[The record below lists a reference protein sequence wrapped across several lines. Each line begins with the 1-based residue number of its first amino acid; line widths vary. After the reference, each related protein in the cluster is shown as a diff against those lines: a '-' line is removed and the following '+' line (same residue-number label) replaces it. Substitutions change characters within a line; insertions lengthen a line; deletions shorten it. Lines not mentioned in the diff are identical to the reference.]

1 MYVVE
6 AINKVEGVKGVKESL
21 TEKVKGVKEKA
32 DKWYHKG
39 KAKLIPH
46 LRAKKAGEQYI
57 AKAIL
62 ILAALAIGA
71 LFLTLSKTT
80 ISGIF
85 TTFDSKIT
93 EFMNSFT
100 W

>member
-6 AINKVEGVKGVKESL
+6 TVNKVEGVKERL
-21 TEKVKGVKEKA
+21 TEKVGKWYNKGKEKI
-32 DKWYHKG
+32 
-39 KAKLIPH
+39 IPYMCV
-46 LRAKKAGEQYI
+46 KKAGEQYI

-62 ILAALAIGA
+62 ILAALAVGA
-71 LFLTLSKTT
+71 VFLALSKDT
-80 ISGIF
+80 ITDIF
-85 TTFDSKIT
+85 TTFNAKIT